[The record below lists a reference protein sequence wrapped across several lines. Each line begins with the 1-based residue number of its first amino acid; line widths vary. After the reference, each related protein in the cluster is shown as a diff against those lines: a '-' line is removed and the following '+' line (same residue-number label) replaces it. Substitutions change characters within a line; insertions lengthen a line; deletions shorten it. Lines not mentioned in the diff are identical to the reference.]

1 MSVIQRVRRNPR
13 TGNVRKTWI
22 VDVDY
27 ERPDGTRAPRIRK
40 VSPVQTRR
48 GAAQYERLVRE
59 SLLSGTYGKEEKQP
73 APTVKEFAVEFLTT
87 YAETNN
93 KPSEV
98 ETKRMI
104 IDLHLVPALGGLRLD
119 GVGAAEIEAY
129 KAGKLKVGLK
139 PKTVNNHLIVLRRML
154 SVAEE
159 WGKIDHVPRVKWLKA
174 ARPDFDFLTFEDA
187 EKLLT
192 AGEGE
197 WRIMVAV
204 ALKAGLR
211 QGELLALRW
220 RDVDFAT
227 GRIVVGVDPIWWT
240 VSLRCFLH

>member
-1 MSVIQRVRRNPR
+1 M
-13 TGNVRKTWI
+13 
-22 VDVDY
+22 
-27 ERPDGTRAPRIRK
+27 
-40 VSPVQTRR
+40 
-48 GAAQYERLVRE
+48 
-59 SLLSGTYGKEEKQP
+59 
-73 APTVKEFAVEFLTT
+73 
-87 YAETNN
+87 
-93 KPSEV
+93 
-98 ETKRMI
+98 
-104 IDLHLVPALGGLRLD
+104 
-119 GVGAAEIEAY
+119 
-129 KAGKLKVGLK
+129 
-139 PKTVNNHLIVLRRML
+139 NNHLIVLRRML